1 MRQRSLAVLGALTLA
16 LAGCN
21 SGSSSGS
28 SSSSVP
34 AVNGAGSLSA
44 QAAQSGPGHESL
56 IVYVDWV
63 AGYQPTVTALDLL
76 ERRLSERLNKP
87 GGVSVQFG
95 GPLSGVNKAVYSE
108 ADLEALA
115 RTAPPRE
122 AAPLD
127 ALEFQLIFVDGAGEQ
142 SEHEDDRLGIA
153 FSAHQVAVFS
163 ETVANH
169 APRAEQLEAAVALHE
184 VGHLLGLVNLGAPL
198 TAPHADPLNLV
209 HCRNNGCL
217 MTSRSNNW
225 GLRRDVDPDFCADC
239 KADLQALGGK

>member
-76 ERRLSERLNKP
+76 ERRLDARH
-87 GGVSVQFG
+87 
-95 GPLSGVNKAVYSE
+95 AV
-108 ADLEALA
+108 LA
-115 RTAPPRE
+115 RHS
-122 AAPLD
+122 
-127 ALEFQLIFVDGAGEQ
+127 I
-142 SEHEDDRLGIA
+142 DR
-153 FSAHQVAVFS
+153 
-163 ETVANH
+163 
-169 APRAEQLEAAVALHE
+169 
-184 VGHLLGLVNLGAPL
+184 
-198 TAPHADPLNLV
+198 
-209 HCRNNGCL
+209 
-217 MTSRSNNW
+217 
-225 GLRRDVDPDFCADC
+225 
-239 KADLQALGGK
+239 